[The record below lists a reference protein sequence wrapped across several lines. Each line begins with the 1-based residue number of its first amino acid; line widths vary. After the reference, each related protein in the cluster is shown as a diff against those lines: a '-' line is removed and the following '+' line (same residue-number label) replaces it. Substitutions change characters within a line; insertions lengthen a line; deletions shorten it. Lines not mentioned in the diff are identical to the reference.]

1 MQVEINEI
9 YELIE
14 CLTEKAM
21 RQGDATN
28 VASLLAINNVVT
40 MLEKINTEQERELNF
55 AKNIIRLNECLKLEV
70 QE

>member
-1 MQVEINEI
+1 MQVEINEV

-21 RQGDATN
+21 KQGDATN
-28 VASLLAINNVVT
+28 VASLLAIGNVVK
-40 MLEKINTEQERELNF
+40 MLEKINTEQERHLNL